1 MCKNEDVFIK
11 IVLRNT
17 VHKDERRKVLGNRKF
32 KKKKIN
38 SLVQELKMSLTQR

>member
-1 MCKNEDVFIK
+1 MEAAVCKNEDVFIK

-32 KKKKIN
+32 KKKK
-38 SLVQELKMSLTQR
+38 LTLWYRN